1 MRISQFIFSSRFEV
15 LVIFLLLFTPNLLRA
30 AEFDPYKV
38 LGLSKTASQTQIK
51 KAYKQ
56 LAREWHKY
64 GNFSGFGAFTST
76 LICQRGKMEWHF
88 GIALPLWLKAMD
100 NQKITCKPVCK
111 VLSSEEKR
119 ANYDK
124 YGDTDDTQA
133 YGQQRQ
139 PFRHY
144 HDSFYFDE
152 SFFHFPFNKGN
163 RDFADNKY
171 MLHYSQYINDIVPDS
186 FKKPYLIKI
195 TSDWC
200 FSCIHIE
207 PIWKE
212 AVQELETMGV
222 GIGVVDVG
230 YERRLANHL
239 GAHRTPSILG
249 LINGKVTFFHYA
261 VVREHLRQFV
271 ENLLPQKLIEKLT
284 AFAYKDYVQ
293 FGYVDQTSSESKSL
307 LRQYNINTIIPAM
320 LIFKEKT
327 DQPADMIQAREMKRQ
342 IIDDFVSSNKF
353 LLVPRLVNQKLF
365 DELCPVKQTHRRR
378 KYCVILITGE
388 QDSISNGYTAF
399 LEFASSNNKDI
410 FRFAYVNQKQQ
421 KALCDVLLKD
431 LDSTFPQVVILERR
445 NTAGRVFYKPIS
457 GGWNGSEDD
466 KFKLLKSL
474 EQLQMD
480 PSILSKDAVL
490 PELNNEFAAMF
501 LLRWIYTV
509 YDYLSQFGEDL
520 LHNNCDSGDDKQVK
534 TKPKDDSQ
542 KTADNGSPSNTNQ
555 SSRAPKK
562 NFVEVTELTDITYIS
577 NLVRLRPGHIN
588 VVLVLTDSTKN
599 VLLSKFAK
607 EVYSFTGS
615 LTLHFS
621 FLNMDKHHEW
631 MESLLEFAQDA
642 VQIDTDEDDN
652 HHRLDYTGYVLA
664 LNGYKKYFC
673 LFKPVYTGE
682 DQDIDT
688 ITHYSDLPGAQA
700 QPVYPSVVAGT
711 PSLAS
716 FCVHILARKG
726 NISVPL
732 VAFLS
737 HGLLVWLSYP
747 HSYYSQKCLVICF
760 DVSNRE
766 YIMELPNYSRQLM
779 QQLHALRKEGQFC
792 DCTILIGNTPY
803 RAHKLVLAASSL
815 LFKSLLESSDTI
827 SIDSA
832 VVTSDEFVN
841 LLEMVYTGKLRPGK
855 HNFTKIISIADSLQ
869 MFDVAVSCKNI
880 INDLIQKSVSYP
892 VETTVEPH
900 NREVQEQSQSVPQN
914 PAVISFLSNSVAE
927 DSASPQEHIPSDPE
941 AHVQDGASEQAV
953 ALVVENATGDQ
964 ISGQLIERTT
974 EDSSPRSKSHPSPV
988 KLECDLDMLVKRKT
1002 EIGKAFCDIEKF
1014 VQLVE
1019 SCKEF
1024 SAVEKTIIQDCCQNE
1039 NEGSHVFSNLLHK
1052 VMEEK
1057 TIGVDILFVILN
1069 LIQKTCPQLSD
1080 ILQGKVTQSKGFQP
1094 EVGDSEPEEKNLSD
1108 FLIKYLD
1115 QLIASLTDMSPVIE
1129 CLNTST
1135 EEFLSKDEKEVVLEC
1150 CKDVSYEQA
1159 ISSILNKVNVEDALD
1174 KKGLLKLLCMVTN
1187 ECPGLQEQLKQL
1199 KEEWMQQRKAEEN
1212 SLEALGSD
1220 LWWKFHENI
1229 SEMLTDPHTF
1239 FECFQAAED
1248 IPAKEKELMKKA
1260 LEKDLDDFG
1269 KVIPVVVQ
1277 ESRIQTLS
1285 LWKIL
1290 LRIRSQIP
1298 ALDLL
1303 IEEMKK
1309 EPEAEKLISAV
1320 LCKENKAL
1328 EVLLKYKELI
1338 TETLNNLCTQL
1349 DSKGEGSE
1357 SLSNEVIEAIKCL
1370 KKEDPKEFL
1379 KTLVCKILEER
1390 SMSAL
1395 SFYRIACVLR
1405 EFYPQLVPVIDEL
1418 EQ

>member
-1 MRISQFIFSSRFEV
+1 MRISHFIFSSRFEF
-15 LVIFLLLFTPNLLRA
+15 LVIFLLLFSPHLLRA

-56 LAREWHKY
+56 LAREWHPDK
-64 GNFSGFGAFTST
+64 NKNPEAEDMF
-76 LICQRGKMEWHF
+76 I
-88 GIALPLWLKAMD
+88 
-100 NQKITCKPVCK
+100 KITKSYE

-271 ENLLPQKLIEKLT
+271 ENLLPQKLIEKVTDKNYLEFLGNYQEENKPHVLLFDRLRATPLLFKLT

-378 KYCVILITGE
+378 KYCVILITVE
-388 QDSISNGYTAF
+388 QDSISNGYAAF
-399 LEFASSNNKDI
+399 LEFASSNSKDI

-480 PSILSKDAVL
+480 PSVLSKDAVL

-520 LHNNCDSGDDKQVK
+520 LHNNWREMMPLLSLIFSALFILFGTVVIQAFSDSGDDKQVK

-542 KTADNGSPSNTNQ
+542 KTAENGSPSSTNQ

-642 VQIDTDEDDN
+642 VQIDTDEDDS
-652 HHRLDYTGYVLA
+652 HHRQDYTGYVLA

-682 DQDIDT
+682 DQDLDISKSPEEEARSRSGSSFSKNESHQRKT
-688 ITHYSDLPGAQA
+688 V
-700 QPVYPSVVAGT
+700 QPKVGT
-711 PSLAS
+711 SLQI
-716 FCVHILARKG
+716 H
-726 NISVPL
+726 
-732 VAFLS
+732 
-737 HGLLVWLSYP
+737 
-747 HSYYSQKCLVICF
+747 
-760 DVSNRE
+760 
-766 YIMELPNYSRQLM
+766 
-779 QQLHALRKEGQFC
+779 
-792 DCTILIGNTPY
+792 
-803 RAHKLVLAASSL
+803 HKLDRLGL
-815 LFKSLLESSDTI
+815 WMERLLEGT
-827 SIDSA
+827 
-832 VVTSDEFVN
+832 
-841 LLEMVYTGKLRPGK
+841 LPRY
-855 HNFTKIISIADSLQ
+855 
-869 MFDVAVSCKNI
+869 
-880 INDLIQKSVSYP
+880 Y
-892 VETTVEPH
+892 
-900 NREVQEQSQSVPQN
+900 
-914 PAVISFLSNSVAE
+914 
-927 DSASPQEHIPSDPE
+927 IPSW
-941 AHVQDGASEQAV
+941 
-953 ALVVENATGDQ
+953 
-964 ISGQLIERTT
+964 
-974 EDSSPRSKSHPSPV
+974 
-988 KLECDLDMLVKRKT
+988 
-1002 EIGKAFCDIEKF
+1002 
-1014 VQLVE
+1014 
-1019 SCKEF
+1019 
-1024 SAVEKTIIQDCCQNE
+1024 
-1039 NEGSHVFSNLLHK
+1039 
-1052 VMEEK
+1052 
-1057 TIGVDILFVILN
+1057 
-1069 LIQKTCPQLSD
+1069 
-1080 ILQGKVTQSKGFQP
+1080 
-1094 EVGDSEPEEKNLSD
+1094 
-1108 FLIKYLD
+1108 
-1115 QLIASLTDMSPVIE
+1115 
-1129 CLNTST
+1129 
-1135 EEFLSKDEKEVVLEC
+1135 
-1150 CKDVSYEQA
+1150 
-1159 ISSILNKVNVEDALD
+1159 
-1174 KKGLLKLLCMVTN
+1174 
-1187 ECPGLQEQLKQL
+1187 PGL
-1199 KEEWMQQRKAEEN
+1199 
-1212 SLEALGSD
+1212 
-1220 LWWKFHENI
+1220 
-1229 SEMLTDPHTF
+1229 
-1239 FECFQAAED
+1239 
-1248 IPAKEKELMKKA
+1248 EK
-1260 LEKDLDDFG
+1260 
-1269 KVIPVVVQ
+1269 
-1277 ESRIQTLS
+1277 
-1285 LWKIL
+1285 
-1290 LRIRSQIP
+1290 
-1298 ALDLL
+1298 
-1303 IEEMKK
+1303 
-1309 EPEAEKLISAV
+1309 
-1320 LCKENKAL
+1320 
-1328 EVLLKYKELI
+1328 I
-1338 TETLNNLCTQL
+1338 TA
-1349 DSKGEGSE
+1349 SK
-1357 SLSNEVIEAIKCL
+1357 
-1370 KKEDPKEFL
+1370 
-1379 KTLVCKILEER
+1379 
-1390 SMSAL
+1390 
-1395 SFYRIACVLR
+1395 
-1405 EFYPQLVPVIDEL
+1405 
-1418 EQ
+1418 

>member
-56 LAREWHKY
+56 LAREWHPDK
-64 GNFSGFGAFTST
+64 NKNPEAEDMF
-76 LICQRGKMEWHF
+76 I
-88 GIALPLWLKAMD
+88 
-100 NQKITCKPVCK
+100 KITKSYE

-271 ENLLPQKLIEKLT
+271 ENLLPQKLIEKVTDKNYLEFLGNYQEENKPHVLLFDRLRATPLLFKLT

-520 LHNNCDSGDDKQVK
+520 LHNNWREMMPLLSLIFSALFILFGTVVIQAFSDSGDDKQVK

-688 ITHYSDLPGAQA
+688 SKSPEEEARSRSGSSFSKNESHQRKTV
-700 QPVYPSVVAGT
+700 QPKVGT
-711 PSLAS
+711 SLQI
-716 FCVHILARKG
+716 H
-726 NISVPL
+726 
-732 VAFLS
+732 
-737 HGLLVWLSYP
+737 
-747 HSYYSQKCLVICF
+747 
-760 DVSNRE
+760 
-766 YIMELPNYSRQLM
+766 
-779 QQLHALRKEGQFC
+779 
-792 DCTILIGNTPY
+792 
-803 RAHKLVLAASSL
+803 HKLDRLGL
-815 LFKSLLESSDTI
+815 WMERLLEGT
-827 SIDSA
+827 
-832 VVTSDEFVN
+832 
-841 LLEMVYTGKLRPGK
+841 LPRY
-855 HNFTKIISIADSLQ
+855 
-869 MFDVAVSCKNI
+869 
-880 INDLIQKSVSYP
+880 Y
-892 VETTVEPH
+892 
-900 NREVQEQSQSVPQN
+900 
-914 PAVISFLSNSVAE
+914 
-927 DSASPQEHIPSDPE
+927 IPSW
-941 AHVQDGASEQAV
+941 
-953 ALVVENATGDQ
+953 
-964 ISGQLIERTT
+964 
-974 EDSSPRSKSHPSPV
+974 
-988 KLECDLDMLVKRKT
+988 
-1002 EIGKAFCDIEKF
+1002 
-1014 VQLVE
+1014 
-1019 SCKEF
+1019 
-1024 SAVEKTIIQDCCQNE
+1024 
-1039 NEGSHVFSNLLHK
+1039 
-1052 VMEEK
+1052 
-1057 TIGVDILFVILN
+1057 
-1069 LIQKTCPQLSD
+1069 
-1080 ILQGKVTQSKGFQP
+1080 
-1094 EVGDSEPEEKNLSD
+1094 
-1108 FLIKYLD
+1108 
-1115 QLIASLTDMSPVIE
+1115 
-1129 CLNTST
+1129 
-1135 EEFLSKDEKEVVLEC
+1135 
-1150 CKDVSYEQA
+1150 
-1159 ISSILNKVNVEDALD
+1159 
-1174 KKGLLKLLCMVTN
+1174 
-1187 ECPGLQEQLKQL
+1187 PGL
-1199 KEEWMQQRKAEEN
+1199 
-1212 SLEALGSD
+1212 
-1220 LWWKFHENI
+1220 
-1229 SEMLTDPHTF
+1229 
-1239 FECFQAAED
+1239 
-1248 IPAKEKELMKKA
+1248 EK
-1260 LEKDLDDFG
+1260 
-1269 KVIPVVVQ
+1269 
-1277 ESRIQTLS
+1277 
-1285 LWKIL
+1285 
-1290 LRIRSQIP
+1290 
-1298 ALDLL
+1298 
-1303 IEEMKK
+1303 
-1309 EPEAEKLISAV
+1309 
-1320 LCKENKAL
+1320 
-1328 EVLLKYKELI
+1328 I
-1338 TETLNNLCTQL
+1338 TA
-1349 DSKGEGSE
+1349 SK
-1357 SLSNEVIEAIKCL
+1357 
-1370 KKEDPKEFL
+1370 
-1379 KTLVCKILEER
+1379 
-1390 SMSAL
+1390 
-1395 SFYRIACVLR
+1395 
-1405 EFYPQLVPVIDEL
+1405 
-1418 EQ
+1418 